1 MEAIDSLILNED
13 EKVEIQKHSAT
24 VQISNKITAQQRKI
38 YNALLHVSKS
48 LLEENKNRQTF
59 FVKQSHLK
67 RLCGDQSTNN
77 KQLQDNLKGLM
88 STIVEFNI
96 LKKDNTRLWHASTL
110 LAEATIDNGR
120 VYFAFGPTVKK
131 TLLKPDYYV
140 LLDLNII
147 KGLQSKYAIAL
158 YENARDY
165 SKLGIPKM
173 TLETFREIMGID
185 KKKYKSFSD
194 LKKRVI
200 EPSVDEI
207 NSKTDLKISY
217 ELFKDGRRYK
227 YIKFKVENRQLVKID
242 DVKNSNG
249 DFIVN
254 IDDFI
259 NYVRQKYIPNP
270 EKDSFPTISIYKGQE
285 LRVDLQ
291 GYLYMFNTQTSDI
304 IDLNG
309 NETREAWFWLFE
321 NQEKML
327 KIEAL

>member
-1 MEAIDSLILNED
+1 MENINSLILNED
-13 EKVEIQKHSAT
+13 KKVEIQKHSAT

-48 LLEENKNRQTF
+48 LLEDDKNRQTF

-77 KQLQDNLKGLM
+77 KQLQNNLKGLM

-110 LAEATIDNGR
+110 LAEATIDNGK

-131 TLLKPDYYV
+131 TLLKPEYYV

-165 SKLGIPKM
+165 SKSGIPKM
-173 TLETFREIMGID
+173 SLETFREIMGIS

-217 ELFKDGRRYK
+217 ELFKEGRRYK
-227 YIKFKVENRQLVKID
+227 YIKFKIENKQVLKIE
-242 DVKNSNG
+242 DVTNNGKNN
-249 DFIVN
+249 IAN
-254 IDDFI
+254 IDNFI
-259 NYVRQKYIPNP
+259 TYIRQKYIPNP
-270 EKDSFPTISIYKGQE
+270 EKNIFPTIAIYKQQE
-285 LRVDLQ
+285 LKVDLQ
-291 GYLYMFNTQTSDI
+291 GYLYLYNAKTKKI
-304 IDLNG
+304 IDLNA
-309 NETREAWFWLFE
+309 NETKEAWFWLFE
-321 NQEKML
+321 NQN
-327 KIEAL
+327 KILI